1 MKKERV
7 IVILRVDYFIEEI
20 INDVS
25 MSIISLNSSNDLENE
40 DIRKQKE

>member
-1 MKKERV
+1 MRKERV
-7 IVILRVDYFIEEI
+7 IFILRVDYFIEEI

-25 MSIISLNSSNDLENE
+25 MSIISLNSSDFENE